1 MVEYSILT
9 VFVLV
14 LASAVFVPFFLD
26 ENDRIN
32 KLDES

>member
-14 LASAVFVPFFLD
+14 MAGMAFVPFFVD